1 MKVLVVE
8 DSPLLGELVVEIT
21 SALGHEA
28 RWVESA
34 EEAQEILKAKE
45 EKFNFLLTDFNLPG
59 KNGLEL
65 ATFVRDNFPG
75 MPIAIMTGCC
85 RENIRKI
92 HREGFFVLQKPFGIE
107 ALQKVLEARP
117 AAIVTTADPKKWAL
131 VTKKAE
137 ETGYVVHTFFEDAPD
152 ILGAEILRKELLQS
166 GNYCYVVI
174 LS

>member
-8 DSPLLGELVVEIT
+8 DDSSLGKIVVEII

-34 EEAQEILKAKE
+34 EEARRILKKE
-45 EKFNFLLTDFNLPG
+45 NFDFLLSDFNLPG
-59 KNGLEL
+59 ENGLEL

-75 MPIAIMTGCC
+75 MPVVIMTGCC

-92 HREGFFVLQKPFGIE
+92 RRKGFSVVLRKPFGIE

-117 AAIVTTADPKKWAL
+117 AAVVAIPDPEREALAIEKAKKM
-131 VTKKAE
+131 
-137 ETGYVVHTFFEDAPD
+137 GYVVHRIFEDAPD
-152 ILGAEILRKELLQS
+152 ILGARVLEKELLRS